1 MNKQKPIILFFH
13 INNLLVVNKN
23 LHLIYMNFKS
33 FLLLLILLFFAL
45 LIMNYFCSVKNTKE
59 SFKDATR
66 EKKITN
72 DINSLIQLLTNPRS
86 SFAREKDADKRKTD
100 IINSVNRV
108 IESTRRRSEY
118 LTTDANELI
127 NSLSIEDDF
136 SKKYK
141 NEAKNLTVDTSI
153 GPVKII
159 EISKLFHD
167 KNSLFNKAMEIIIN
181 NADKPYNEFRD
192 TIHRKDGARDMINKE
207 LEIIKSSYK
216 KLKQYVE
223 NFTSEKMNMNM
234 TSKINEAISQ
244 VHNKVDENVNTI
256 IDNRLKEHN
265 ELNHKTVEPQV
276 QKQNKKKPTGERIK
290 PTTETKNKR

>member
-1 MNKQKPIILFFH
+1 
-13 INNLLVVNKN
+13 
-23 LHLIYMNFKS
+23 MNFKS

-66 EKKITN
+66 ERIITN

-86 SFAREKDADKRKTD
+86 SFAREKNADKRKTD

-108 IESTRRRSEY
+108 IRNTRIRSKY

-127 NSLSIEDDF
+127 NSLSEEDDF

-141 NEAKNLTVDTSI
+141 NEAKNLSVDTSI

-192 TIHRKDGARDMINKE
+192 TIRRKDGVRDMINKE
-207 LEIIKSSYK
+207 FEIIKSSYK

-223 NFTSEKMNMNM
+223 NFTAEKMNMNM

-265 ELNHKTVEPQV
+265 ELNHKKVEPQV

-290 PTTETKNKR
+290 PTTETKNISVISF

>member
-1 MNKQKPIILFFH
+1 
-13 INNLLVVNKN
+13 
-23 LHLIYMNFKS
+23 MNFKS

-66 EKKITN
+66 ERIITN

-86 SFAREKDADKRKTD
+86 SFAREKNADKRKTD

-108 IESTRRRSEY
+108 IRNTRIRSKY

-127 NSLSIEDDF
+127 NSLSEEDDF

-141 NEAKNLTVDTSI
+141 NEAKNLSVDTSI

-192 TIHRKDGARDMINKE
+192 TIRRKDGVRDMINKE
-207 LEIIKSSYK
+207 FEIIKSSYK

-223 NFTSEKMNMNM
+223 NFTAEKMNMNM

-290 PTTETKNKR
+290 PTTETKNISVISF

>member
-1 MNKQKPIILFFH
+1 MNM
-13 INNLLVVNKN
+13 NNLLVVNKN
-23 LHLIYMNFKS
+23 LHLIYMTFKT

-66 EKKITN
+66 ERIITN

-86 SFAREKDADKRKTD
+86 SFAREKNADKRKTD
-100 IINSVNRV
+100 IINSVDRV
-108 IESTRRRSEY
+108 IRNTRTRSKY

-127 NSLSIEDDF
+127 NSLSEEDDF

-141 NEAKNLTVDTSI
+141 NEAKNLSVDTSI

-159 EISKLFHD
+159 EISKLFDD

-192 TIHRKDGARDMINKE
+192 TIRRKDGARDMINKE

-223 NFTSEKMNMNM
+223 NFTAEKMNMNM

-290 PTTETKNKR
+290 PTTETKNISVISF

>member
-1 MNKQKPIILFFH
+1 MNM
-13 INNLLVVNKN
+13 NNLLVVNKN
-23 LHLIYMNFKS
+23 MHLIYMTFKT

-66 EKKITN
+66 ERIITN

-86 SFAREKDADKRKTD
+86 SFAREKNADKRKTD
-100 IINSVNRV
+100 IINSVDRV
-108 IESTRRRSEY
+108 IRNTRTRSKY

-127 NSLSIEDDF
+127 NSLSEDDDF

-141 NEAKNLTVDTSI
+141 NEAKNLSVDTSI

-159 EISKLFHD
+159 EISKLFDD

-192 TIHRKDGARDMINKE
+192 TIRRKDGARDMINKE

-223 NFTSEKMNMNM
+223 NFTAEKMNMNM

-290 PTTETKNKR
+290 PTTETKNISVISF

>member
-1 MNKQKPIILFFH
+1 
-13 INNLLVVNKN
+13 
-23 LHLIYMNFKS
+23 
-33 FLLLLILLFFAL
+33 
-45 LIMNYFCSVKNTKE
+45 MNYFCSVKNTKE

-66 EKKITN
+66 ERIITN

-86 SFAREKDADKRKTD
+86 SFAREKNADKRKTD

-108 IESTRRRSEY
+108 IRNTRIRSKY

-127 NSLSIEDDF
+127 NSLSEEDDF

-141 NEAKNLTVDTSI
+141 NEAKNLSVDTSI

-192 TIHRKDGARDMINKE
+192 TIRRKDGARDMINKE
-207 LEIIKSSYK
+207 FEIIKSSYK

-223 NFTSEKMNMNM
+223 NFTAEKMNMNM

-265 ELNHKTVEPQV
+265 ELNHKKVEPQV

-290 PTTETKNKR
+290 PTTETKNISVISF